1 MGVQIFGI
9 SIVPVGVTA
18 DKWSEFVFNY
28 HQKKKKKR
36 LVVSKPATDFAAQ
49 GNKRY
54 LTVED
59 ILSQCYNMLKA
70 LLLPNIC
77 SL

>member
-18 DKWSEFVFNY
+18 DKSSEFVFNY
-28 HQKKKKKR
+28 HQRKKKP
-36 LVVSKPATDFAAQ
+36 VVLKPGTDFEAQ
-49 GNKRY
+49 GKRRC

-59 ILSQCYNMLKA
+59 MLSQCSNMLKA
-70 LLLPNIC
+70 PLPPNIYNI
-77 SL
+77 